1 MRSRVRRVLVP
12 LAVVAIAGMWTTG
25 TASAKTITVKS
36 GDSIQAAIDKA
47 KVGDTISVAKGTYKE
62 NIEISQNE
70 LTLIGKNATIV
81 PPEKPHEGS
90 YCWGPKAGGKNGICV
105 APEDFDFENFAPRE
119 GIVAGVSVSGFTV
132 KNFAGTG
139 VMVLGGEDTK
149 VSDNTVVNNKEYGVG
164 VFAST
169 RTVISGNSATAKKSE
184 AGIYIGDSPDSQAE
198 VSDNTSK
205 GANDGIFLRNAENA
219 TFEGNT
225 LTGNCAGVLILG
237 DAPGPV
243 GNSTFS
249 GNTITK
255 NNKFCPEGDTTF
267 SGIGI
272 AIASGTGV
280 AVQGNTITDNKP
292 SKEAV
297 FTGGVVIVAPPP
309 EEPGAT
315 PTPPSN
321 NSVTGNTISG
331 NEPDL
336 SYDGS
341 GTGNTFSGNTGCTTS
356 QPEGLCA

>member
-1 MRSRVRRVLVP
+1 MIRSPMRRVLVP
-12 LAVVAIAGMWTTG
+12 IAVVAIAGMWTTG
-25 TASAKTITVKS
+25 TASAKTIKVAS
-36 GDSIQAAIDKA
+36 GDSIQEAVDKA
-47 KVGDTISVAKGTYKE
+47 KEGDTIQVAKGTYKE
-62 NIEISQNE
+62 NVEISQNE
-70 LTLIGKNATIV
+70 LTLVGKNATIV
-81 PPEKPHEGS
+81 QPSKPHKGS

-105 APEDFDFENFAPRE
+105 APEDFDFEDFTTRE
-119 GIVAGVSVSGFTV
+119 GTVSGVSVSGFTV

-149 VSDNTVVNNKEYGVG
+149 VSDNKLVNNKEYGVAA
-164 VFAST
+164 FSST
-169 RTVISGNSATAKKSE
+169 RTVISGNTATAKKSE
-184 AGIYIGDSPDSQAE
+184 AGIYIGDSPDAQAE

-205 GANDGIFLRNAENA
+205 GANDGIFLRNAQNA

-225 LTGNCAGVLILG
+225 LTGNCAGVLVLG

-243 GNSTFS
+243 GNFTFS
-249 GNTITK
+249 DNTITK
-255 NNKFCPEGDTTF
+255 NNKFCPEGDTSF
-267 SGIGI
+267 SGIGV

-292 SKEAV
+292 SKPAN
-297 FTGGVVIVAPPP
+297 FTGGVVVLAPPP

-331 NEPDL
+331 NEPDIF
-336 SYDGS
+336 YDGS
-341 GTGNTFSGNTGCTTS
+341 GSGNTFSDNGCTTS